1 MIEPQKMVL
10 NFLFYDLLSPLMNK
24 LPPYVALSLS
34 AQIHYC
40 REVLFG
46 IFDYVHK
53 NHPWIYITGGIGEAG
68 WKFPV
73 EAKECAVLGMFTD
86 GPFVRSMARRKI
98 PLVNVSEKDQGIGMA
113 RVLPD
118 NVAAGRMAAEYFLQ
132 KKFTNFAYSG
142 CDDFAFSKLRHHG
155 FEEALREAGHKCSS
169 LNFGHGK
176 WPRDSM
182 DPLPEIG
189 EWLHS
194 LPRPCAVFTHGDDHA
209 RRVLNECRRLNIL
222 VPDEIAVLGCDND
235 EIECEFSPTPISS
248 VSFPLRQLGFEAAA
262 MVDFLLAGKV
272 PEFATVRLA
281 PSGIVTRRSTDMVAI
296 QDPTI
301 ARAMRFIASNAAQPI
316 SVGHVVKA
324 CGASRRYLERRFN
337 SLLGVTPK
345 QEILRVR
352 VGIAKRLLAQTSLLM
367 PEVAEAAGFTDAKML
382 SSIFARDVGMSP
394 SDYRRSVKPTI
405 ANRDRKL

>member
-1 MIEPQKMVL
+1 MGLSFHFYVL
-10 NFLFYDLLSPLMNK
+10 IFQAMNK
-24 LPPYVALSLS
+24 LPPYVALSFS
-34 AQIHYC
+34 AQMHYS

-46 IFDYVHK
+46 VFEYVHK
-53 NHPWIYITGGIGEAG
+53 AHPWTYITGGIGSAG

-73 EAKECAVLGMFTD
+73 EAKACAALGMFAD
-86 GPFVRSMARRKI
+86 EAFVRNLMRRNI
-98 PLVNVSEKDQGIGMA
+98 PVVNVSEKKQGIGTA

-118 NVAAGRMAAEYFLQ
+118 NVAAGRMAAEYFIQ

-155 FEEALREAGHKCSS
+155 FEEVVRSAGYECFS

-189 EWLHS
+189 EWLQS
-194 LPRPCAVFTHGDDHA
+194 LPRPCAVFAHGDDQA

-262 MVDFLLAGKV
+262 MVDLLLEGKT

-281 PSGIVTRRSTDMVAI
+281 PSGIVTRRSTDIVAI

-301 ARAMRFIASNAAQPI
+301 ARAMRFIATNAVKPI
-316 SVGHVVKA
+316 SVGDVVKA
-324 CGASRRYLERRFN
+324 SGASRRYLERRFN
-337 SLLGVTPK
+337 SILGLSPK

-394 SDYRRSVKPTI
+394 SDYRRSVKPPGPT
-405 ANRDRKL
+405 RERRS